1 FLYYKK
7 KPFFFAASV
16 LALLVIVVLLD
27 EYFLEQIYFP
37 DTRGSHFPGVSF
49 TIIETLPIILI
60 FVLFKFVWDFYR
72 KQREMDELKSLVQ
85 ESEIQFLKSQVN
97 PHFLF
102 NNLNNLYAKA
112 LKNSPKTP
120 TIILE

>member
-1 FLYYKK
+1 APYKLAFFGNYLMGAMVINYVLLPFLYYKK

-85 ESEIQFLKSQVN
+85 ESEIQFLKSQV
-97 PHFLF
+97 
-102 NNLNNLYAKA
+102 
-112 LKNSPKTP
+112 
-120 TIILE
+120 